1 MNNAYELIYEGK
13 AKKVFSHDDSDKVI
27 IEFKDDATAF
37 NALKKAKFE
46 GKGKL
51 NCLISARIFE
61 LLIEN
66 NIQTH
71 FIELENENTM
81 IAKKIKVIPLEIVL
95 RNIAYGS
102 LCKQT
107 TIEAGTILERPLID
121 LYLKNDKLNDPLIT
135 KDRIELMNI
144 ICSKDLNLIIEL
156 TLKINGILKS
166 FFENIQLQL
175 VDFKLEFG
183 YDLKNNILLGDEISP
198 DNCRL
203 WDLNQN
209 NDTIVSLDKDRF
221 RNDLGGL
228 IEAYSEIN
236 RRIEDFI

>member
-1 MNNAYELIYEGK
+1 MNNKHDLIYEGK
-13 AKKVFSHDDSDKVI
+13 AKKVFSHNDADKVI

-51 NCLISARIFE
+51 NCLISSKIFQF
-61 LLIEN
+61 LMNN
-66 NIQTH
+66 NIPTH

-81 IAKKIKVIPLEIVL
+81 ISKKIKIIPLEIVL
-95 RNIAYGS
+95 RNTAYGS
-102 LCKQT
+102 LCKET
-107 TIEAGTILERPLID
+107 TIKPGTLLAKPLID
-121 LYLKNDKLNDPLIT
+121 IYLKNDELNDPLIT
-135 KDRIELMNI
+135 KDRIKLMNI
-144 ICSKDLNLIIEL
+144 ISIDDLNKIIDL
-156 TLKINGILKS
+156 TLKINVILKS
-166 FFENIQLQL
+166 FFQNIQLQL

-183 YDLKNNILLGDEISP
+183 YDCRNNLLLGDEISP

-203 WDLNQN
+203 WDLSQK

-228 IEAYSEIN
+228 IEAYTEILQ
-236 RRIEDFI
+236 RINDFL